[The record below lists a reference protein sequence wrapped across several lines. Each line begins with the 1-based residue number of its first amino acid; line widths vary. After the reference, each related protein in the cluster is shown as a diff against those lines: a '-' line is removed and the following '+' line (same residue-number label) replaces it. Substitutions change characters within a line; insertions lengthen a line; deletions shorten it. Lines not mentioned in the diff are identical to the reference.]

1 MVKMKRYESL
11 NGLRAIAAIGIVLMH
26 VRATIDVEVT
36 GNFLYNKIIPVM
48 SDFVFLF
55 MMVSAFSLCCGYY
68 ESFKSGTVSLN
79 EFYKKR
85 YSRILPF
92 FTILVLLSI
101 AIPHSPNKAAVA
113 KAATNILGSSGL
125 SPFVEKVI
133 EGVSELTLGYGL
145 LPNPSMSIMGVGWFL
160 GVIFLFYMLFPFFV
174 FMMDNKKRAWF
185 SFLITHILCFF
196 CLIYFYS
203 DKFITF
209 EAVPKQF
216 LYNAPFFALGGL
228 IFLYKDRL
236 EKVITGG
243 GKKTLLLLLC
253 IAITIFYWMSSGIK
267 DTYGGVVIKSCTMG
281 AWLIFAIVSQTKVLH
296 NKVID
301 YLSGISMEIYLSHMM
316 SFRAVQFLHI
326 SNYIHNMHIT
336 YILTCLCTLAVAIC
350 FSHVVKYMVLPK
362 LSLVF
367 TKKK

>member
-1 MVKMKRYESL
+1 MKRYESL

-26 VRATIDVEVT
+26 VRANIDVNVT
-36 GNFLYNKIIPVM
+36 GNFLYNNVIPVM

-68 ESFKSGTVSLN
+68 ERFKNGSISLN

-92 FTILVLLSI
+92 FSILVLLSV

-133 EGVSELTLGYGL
+133 EAVSELTLGYGL

-174 FMMDNKKRAWF
+174 FMMDNKKRACF
-185 SFLITHILCFF
+185 SLLITHILCYF

-203 DKFITF
+203 EKFITF

-228 IFLYKDRL
+228 IFLYKDNL
-236 EKVITGG
+236 EKLIAGG
-243 GKKTLLLLLC
+243 GKKALLLLIC
-253 IAITIFYWMSSGIK
+253 IAVTMFYWTCSNIK
-267 DTYGGVVIKSCTMG
+267 DTYSGVLIKSCTMG
-281 AWLIFAIVSQTKVLH
+281 IWLVFAIVSQTKVLH

-326 SNYIHNMHIT
+326 SNYVHNIHIV
-336 YILTCLCTLAVAIC
+336 YLVTCLLTLAIAIV
-350 FSHVVKYMVLPK
+350 FSHVVKYIFLPK
-362 LSLVF
+362 VSSLL
-367 TKKK
+367 TPKKQ